1 MSRLTADTQNFGLVM
16 DMWLHQ
22 SEFLIPLHPIPSQN
36 LSVPQ
41 NSSKVIVTDEF
52 LLILESS

>member
-1 MSRLTADTQNFGLVM
+1 MSRLTTQLILKTLVM

-36 LSVPQ
+36 LCSLKFG
-41 NSSKVIVTDEF
+41 KVIVTDEF
-52 LLILESS
+52 LLILETS